1 MSLTACWRAL
11 GTIDDTTSPTATAT
25 ESTCMIKYE
34 TFVVAAILVPLVQYF
49 YYTNCIEMS
58 QYNVSTRNYHNSR
71 SLATWGTVRVPGGP
85 GGVYRIERTSTMEW

>member
-1 MSLTACWRAL
+1 MSLTAWWRAL
-11 GTIDDTTSPTATAT
+11 GTIDDTTFPTATAT

-58 QYNVSTRNYHNSR
+58 QYYVSTRNYHNSR